1 MTGPLIMY
9 ICYGNYINS
18 DDDGDDNDVDVDD
31 DEEEEEENRTLGH
44 LSTYLSVCLRWE
56 LVQRHL

>member
-1 MTGPLIMY
+1 MY
-9 ICYGNYINS
+9 ICYGSYING
-18 DDDGDDNDVDVDD
+18 DDDGADNDDIDVDVDD

>member
-1 MTGPLIMY
+1 MY
-9 ICYGNYINS
+9 ICYDNYING
-18 DDDGDDNDVDVDD
+18 DDDGDDNDDIDVDVDD

-44 LSTYLSVCLRWE
+44 LPTYLSVCLRWD

>member
-1 MTGPLIMY
+1 MY
-9 ICYGNYINS
+9 ICYDNYING
-18 DDDGDDNDVDVDD
+18 DDDGDDIDVDVDD
-31 DEEEEEENRTLGH
+31 DKEEEEENRTLGH